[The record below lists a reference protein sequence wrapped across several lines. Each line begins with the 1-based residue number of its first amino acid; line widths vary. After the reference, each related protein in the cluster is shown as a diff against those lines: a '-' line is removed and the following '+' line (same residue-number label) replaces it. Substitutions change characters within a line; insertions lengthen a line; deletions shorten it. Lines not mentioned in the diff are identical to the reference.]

1 METIYRNSRTFDRI
15 RAFAVG
21 ILAAMALMTFTNH
34 TATAATAAAQGFGAS
49 TPGGTGQPI
58 VRVTNLNDS
67 GPGSLRDAVS
77 KGYRTIVF
85 DVAGEIVLQSHLYVY
100 GPFVTIDGFSAPAPG
115 VTLKKY
121 GLIIRGNRGGN
132 NMIVRGLR
140 IRNATID
147 GIQIALSAHNI
158 LIEHVSVSGS
168 ADGNLDITES
178 SHDITVA
185 WSLFAA
191 PIGESKNSLIKYN
204 PSRVTLHHNVFV
216 KGRQRNPQI
225 RVDDAGTPAA
235 DTTAD
240 IRNNLIWDWSN
251 YGTIIWYGPRA
262 NVVNNFYGAPS
273 GSSTTKKNA
282 IIVCEG
288 DCDGGVAASRAWA
301 HVSGNVSADNLTTQI
316 NGAGNTPTP
325 FPAPYVDTDNACT
338 GAQRALGQAGV
349 RPLDTIDTQHV
360 IPIKLPACGPVATP
374 VLAATPSSL
383 GFEAQQGGPVPAPK
397 IVNVRELAG
406 LPTAYAVRTT
416 ASWLSATPGTGAT
429 PVNVAVK
436 VEHAGLA
443 SGRHDAAVIVEA
455 LGGSPSVQVPV
466 TVQVAA
472 APAPPVPGPGD
483 GSTPG
488 DGTTPG
494 GGSTGGGTPDDTTLP
509 DGTTLTVSVITNGAE
524 DASEATAGTVRPR
537 EIAQRIGRGYL
548 QGWRF
553 AGVAVPPQAV
563 IVSAKLELHGVA
575 YTTGDMTVR
584 YLGEG
589 SANSA
594 PFVATPRNLSKRL
607 MTAAEVVDS
616 PAPWTRFAYNA
627 MPDLAEIVQEIVS
640 LPGWKSGNALS
651 LFAAD
656 DGSAT
661 VRMVGTAET
670 TPVGT
675 LGARQ
680 TITYRMP

>member
-1 METIYRNSRTFDRI
+1 MEKICRNSGTLDRL

-21 ILAAMALMTFTNH
+21 LLAAIALMTFTNH
-34 TATAATAAAQGFGAS
+34 TASAATAAAQGFGAS

-67 GPGSLRDAVS
+67 GPGSLRDAVA

-85 DVAGEIVLQSHLYVY
+85 DVAGEIVLQNHLYVY

-115 VTLKKY
+115 ITLKNF

-147 GIQIALSAHNI
+147 GIQIATSAHNI
-158 LIEHVSVSGS
+158 LIENVSVSGS

-204 PSRVTLHHNVFV
+204 PSRVTLHHNIFV

-225 RVDDAGTPAA
+225 RVDDAGTPAS

-240 IRNNLIWDWSN
+240 FRNNLIWDWNN

-273 GSSTTKKNA
+273 GSSNTKKNA

-301 HVSGNVSADNLTTQI
+301 HVSGNVSADNLTAHI
-316 NGAGNTPTP
+316 NAAGNTPTA
-325 FPAPYVDTDNACT
+325 FAAPYVDTDDACT
-338 GAQRALGQAGV
+338 AAQRAYGEAGV

-360 IPIKLPACGPVATP
+360 TTIKLPSCGPVATP

-383 GFEAQQGGPVPAPK
+383 SFEAQQGSPAPAPK
-397 IVNVRELAG
+397 TVNVRELAG

-416 ASWLSATPGTGAT
+416 ASWLSATPSTGAT

-436 VEHAGLA
+436 VDHAALA

-455 LGGSPSVQVPV
+455 IGGSPSVQVPV
-466 TVQVAA
+466 SVQVAA
-472 APAPPVPGPGD
+472 APVPP
-483 GSTPG
+483 TPG
-488 DGTTPG
+488 DGTPG
-494 GGSTGGGTPDDTTLP
+494 GGDTPDGSTTI
-509 DGTTLTVSVITNGAE
+509 VSLITHGAE
-524 DASEATAGTVRPR
+524 DASEVTAGTVRNR
-537 EIAQRIGRGYL
+537 ELAQRVGRGFL

-553 AGVAVPPQAV
+553 TGVAVPPQAV
-563 IVSAKLELHGVA
+563 IVSAKLELHGVT
-575 YTTGDMTVR
+575 YTNADVTVR

-594 PFVATPRNLSKRL
+594 PFVATARNLSKRL
-607 MTAAEVVDS
+607 MTAAEVADT
-616 PAPWTRFAYNA
+616 PAPWTRFAYNSV
-627 MPDLAEIVQEIVS
+627 PDLAEVVQEIVS

-656 DGSAT
+656 DGSEG
-661 VRMVGTAET
+661 VRLVGTAET
-670 TPVGT
+670 RPAGT
-675 LGARQ
+675 AGARL
-680 TITYRMP
+680 TITYRLP